1 MGNVEGVGIV
11 PSPARERYVEGRG
24 SGSDSSELFIR
35 SYSAD
40 TSGNVYVTGVTR
52 GDLRGRSQG
61 DSDAFLRVYTSDGA
75 LRDVL
80 QFGGAY
86 TDHANAVAAG
96 VGGAVNVVGAR
107 NGRAEGC
114 AVPPCGR
121 EQLGSVR
128 YDAFIRA
135 VQP

>member
-52 GDLRGRSQG
+52 GDLQGRNQG
-61 DSDAFLRVYTSDGA
+61 GSDAFLRVYTSDGA

-86 TDHANAVAAG
+86 TDHANAVADLKLG
-96 VGGAVNVVGAR
+96 IIRFLEN
-107 NGRAEGC
+107 NGKCFPG
-114 AVPPCGR
+114 
-121 EQLGSVR
+121 L
-128 YDAFIRA
+128 
-135 VQP
+135 